1 MKNQLISMVMSR
13 TPATVPPG
21 SSVAEAHRRM
31 QELGCHHLPVVEH
44 GALVGMLSASDI
56 VKALVPAPGSPP
68 SRSGAALLQERRVS
82 GIMSRRVVSLPQDAT
97 LEEAARK
104 LATGDFHSL
113 PVVGPGGALVGILTA
128 RDLAELLVASL
139 AGPDPDPESAPPVP
153 AEGAAARQ
161 ARVQAELYQAVK
173 LYLCSGRG
181 DLEHGRLQRA
191 FDAARECL
199 ESSQLGIQV

>member
-1 MKNQLISMVMSR
+1 MVMTR
-13 TPATVPPG
+13 TPATVSPD
-21 SSVAEAHRRM
+21 SSVAEAHRLM
-31 QELGCHHLPVVEH
+31 QELGCHHLPVVQH
-44 GALVGMLSASDI
+44 GSLVGMLSASDI

-82 GIMSRRVVSLPQDAT
+82 GIMSRRVTSLPHDAT

-104 LATGDFHSL
+104 LATGDFHAL

-139 AGPDPDPESAPPVP
+139 AGPDPDPEPAPPVP
-153 AEGAAARQ
+153 AEGPAAQR
-161 ARVQAELYQAVK
+161 ARVQTELYQAVK

-199 ESSQLGIQV
+199 ESGQHEIQV

>member
-1 MKNQLISMVMSR
+1 MVMTR
-13 TPATVPPG
+13 TPATVSPD
-21 SSVAEAHRRM
+21 SSVAEAHRLM
-31 QELGCHHLPVVEH
+31 QELGCHHLPVVQH
-44 GALVGMLSASDI
+44 GSLVGMLSASDI

-82 GIMSRRVVSLPQDAT
+82 GIMSRRVTSLPHDAT

-104 LATGDFHSL
+104 LATGDFHAL
-113 PVVGPGGALVGILTA
+113 PVVGPG
-128 RDLAELLVASL
+128 AELLVASL
-139 AGPDPDPESAPPVP
+139 AGPDPDPEPAPPVP
-153 AEGAAARQ
+153 AEGPAAQR
-161 ARVQAELYQAVK
+161 ARVQTELYQAVK

-199 ESSQLGIQV
+199 ESGQHEIQV